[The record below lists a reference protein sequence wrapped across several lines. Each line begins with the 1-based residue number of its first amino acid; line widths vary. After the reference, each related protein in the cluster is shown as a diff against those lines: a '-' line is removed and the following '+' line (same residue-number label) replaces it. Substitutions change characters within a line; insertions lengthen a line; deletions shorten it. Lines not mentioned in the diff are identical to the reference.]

1 MKGCFRSW
9 HAHLSNSLPIAT
21 TKKTQPMN
29 HKNRLAALQN
39 RLQQKL
45 QAKAFFTEKVAPCA
59 ELFEAFQSA
68 EVPFQVVACIG
79 FQEEWQ
85 PHLKTEQPLFEID
98 WKRNQPLEQLL
109 NQLFE
114 EYPSENSF
122 RYVPPYEKTTVGKEE
137 NPLKKAT
144 ELLQLPNQEVLVY
157 WLRYAVV
164 VQLHLYD
171 LPKLPEDTVFTFWHG
186 DVVIFP
192 QDLNWLIAYSLEEEW
207 YAGKK

>member
-1 MKGCFRSW
+1 
-9 HAHLSNSLPIAT
+9 
-21 TKKTQPMN
+21 MN
-29 HKNRLAALQN
+29 HKNRLADLQS

-59 ELFEAFQSA
+59 ELFEAFRSA

-85 PHLKTEQPLFEID
+85 SHLETEQPAFEID
-98 WKRNQPLEQLL
+98 WKRNEPLEQLL

-114 EYPSENSF
+114 EYPSENSL
-122 RYVPPYEKTTVGKEE
+122 RYVPPFEKITVGEQE

-164 VQLHLYD
+164 VQLHLFD
-171 LPKLPEDTVFTFWHG
+171 LQKLPEDTVFTFWHG

-192 QDLNWLIAYSLEEEW
+192 QDLNWLIVYSLEEEW